1 MMIYRFF
8 IPLFFVSLLAS
19 TLEAQE
25 KADSKASETKDAS
38 VKKKKDVFTKEMT
51 ANEPMRD
58 ISPEVAVVLE
68 YISLDHAAANQ
79 LLSQHAAEPDGA
91 DKIRDILE
99 GMLDE
104 ETAELKETVWLRS
117 SSGNRA
123 KTESIIESIYSTEFD
138 PAEIPN
144 TVGSVGS
151 SSGVE
156 PDGDGSLARTYMT
169 SANPTAFETRH
180 VGTTLEM
187 DPVLGADNTL
197 IDLSLAPE
205 IVEKIGVDYF
215 TREGF
220 EHTSRGIDHMWVPV
234 FYTMKDSTQLTVA
247 PGKYHLLGL
256 HTPHEDPSKRI
267 LVLLRADL
275 ISFDRAK

>member
-1 MMIYRFF
+1 MMIYRFLV
-8 IPLFFVSLLAS
+8 PALFVSLLSS
-19 TLEAQE
+19 TLAGQE
-25 KADSKASETKDAS
+25 KADPKAAEAKEAA

-51 ANEPMRD
+51 GNDPMKD

-79 LLSQHAAEPDGA
+79 LLSQHAAKPDGA

-99 GMLDE
+99 AMLDE

-123 KTESIIESIYSTEFD
+123 KTESILESIYPTEFD

-144 TVGSVGS
+144 TVGSVAS
-151 SSGVE
+151 SSG
-156 PDGDGSLARTYMT
+156 PKSDGEGSLARSYMT
-169 SANPTAFETRH
+169 SGNPTAFDCRH

-215 TREGF
+215 TRDGF
-220 EHTSRGIDHMWVPV
+220 EHTSRGIEHMWMPV

-256 HTPHEDPSKRI
+256 HTPHEDPAKRI

-275 ISFDRAK
+275 ISFIETK

>member
-1 MMIYRFF
+1 MIIYRFLVPF
-8 IPLFFVSLLAS
+8 LFVSLLSSILEGQEQVDPKAAETKEAS
-19 TLEAQE
+19 T
-25 KADSKASETKDAS
+25 
-38 VKKKKDVFTKEMT
+38 KKKKDVFTKEMT
-51 ANEPMRD
+51 TNDPMKD

-68 YISLDHAAANQ
+68 YISLDHSTANQ
-79 LLSQHAAEPDGA
+79 LLSQHAAKPDGA

-99 GMLDE
+99 AMLDE

-117 SSGNRA
+117 ASGNRA
-123 KTESIIESIYSTEFD
+123 KTESILESIYPSEFD

-144 TVGSVGS
+144 IVGSVGS
-151 SSGVE
+151 STGAES
-156 PDGDGSLARTYMT
+156 DGDGSVARTYMT
-169 SANPTAFETRH
+169 SGNPTAFECRN

-187 DPVLGADNTL
+187 DPVLAADNTL

-205 IVEKIGVDYF
+205 IVEKIGVDYY
-215 TREGF
+215 TRDGF
-220 EHTSRGIDHMWVPV
+220 EHTSRGIEHMWMPV

-256 HTPHEDPSKRI
+256 HTPHDDPGKRI

-275 ISFDRAK
+275 ISFE